1 LARAEDARLTVP
13 KAREIMTRR
22 GAGSGAGFTLI
33 ELLLVMALIAL
44 ILGVGVGLFTR
55 LDLGD
60 RVAVALVQ
68 DALRSAQN
76 FAVARSAPARVRL
89 DVARGTIVA
98 DGMLVV
104 GTWHFE
110 SFPPEGAFGI
120 DGAAQGG
127 HLVDDGFQG
136 KALSFAGEPAR
147 SHVEFPVQAEPS
159 WNLHEGF
166 QLRCALRPTPLRD
179 GPGGGAVLALGE
191 TLGLETTAAGGV
203 HAWFAPEVRD
213 EDAASVRRGP
223 RIPIEAPPETL
234 VAGRW
239 MVVDLQYDRLRFRL
253 LVDGAEAA
261 SVEESSP
268 VSRVDAP
275 LVLSPGNRAWPGAI
289 DDLSVSATA
298 ARDESRLPKNARFAA
313 GTPAEIRFA
322 PGGGLDRSVHRGPV
336 DLAVEFEDGRRS
348 SVVVSLFGTV
358 E

>member
-1 LARAEDARLTVP
+1 MTV
-13 KAREIMTRR
+13 R
-22 GAGSGAGFTLI
+22 GARGFTLV

-44 ILGVGVGLFTR
+44 ILGVGVGMFTR

-76 FAVARSAPARVRL
+76 FAVARSAPSRVRF
-89 DVARGTIVA
+89 DAAHGTIVA

-110 SFPPEGAFGI
+110 SFPPTGAFGI

-147 SHVEFPVQAEPS
+147 SHVEFPVQDLSS
-159 WNLHEGF
+159 WNLREGF
-166 QLRCALRPTPLRD
+166 QLRCALRPTSSRD
-179 GPGGGAVLALGE
+179 GQGGGGAVLALGE
-191 TLGLETTAAGGV
+191 TLGIETTAAGGLR
-203 HAWFAPEVRD
+203 AWFAPEVRE
-213 EDAASVRRGP
+213 EDASTVRRGA
-223 RIPIEAPPETL
+223 RIPIDAPPETL
-234 VAGRW
+234 LPDRW
-239 MVVDLQYDRLRFRL
+239 MVVELQYDRARFRL
-253 LVDGAEAA
+253 LVDGAEAG
-261 SVEESSP
+261 SIEESSP

-289 DDLSVSATA
+289 DNLSVSAA
-298 ARDESRLPKNARFAA
+298 SARDESRLPKHARFAA

-322 PGGGLDRSVHRGPV
+322 PGGGLDRAAHKGPV
-336 DLAVEFEDGRRS
+336 QLALEFDDGRRS
-348 SVVVSLFGTV
+348 PIVVSLFGTV

>member
-1 LARAEDARLTVP
+1 MTV
-13 KAREIMTRR
+13 R
-22 GAGSGAGFTLI
+22 GARGFTLV

-44 ILGVGVGLFTR
+44 ILGVGVGMFTR

-89 DVARGTIVA
+89 DAAHGTIVA

-110 SFPPEGAFGI
+110 SFPPSGAFGI
-120 DGAAQGG
+120 EGAAQGG

-147 SHVEFPVQAEPS
+147 SHVEFPVQDLSS

-166 QLRCALRPTPLRD
+166 QLRCALRPTKD
-179 GPGGGAVLALGE
+179 GGGAVLALGE
-191 TLGLETTAAGGV
+191 TLGLETTANGGV
-203 HAWFAPEVRD
+203 RAWFAPEVRE
-213 EDAASVRRGP
+213 EDAATVRRGP
-223 RIPIEAPPETL
+223 RIPIDAPPETL
-234 VAGRW
+234 VPDRW
-239 MVVDLQYDRLRFRL
+239 MVVEIQYDRARFRL

-261 SVEESSP
+261 SVAESSP
-268 VSRVDAP
+268 VSRVDAA
-275 LVLSPGNRAWPGAI
+275 LVLSPANRAWPGAI
-289 DDLSVSATA
+289 DDLSVSASA
-298 ARDESRLPKNARFAA
+298 ARDESRLPKHARFAS

-322 PGGGLDRSVHRGPV
+322 PGGGLDRDVHHGPV
-336 DLAVEFEDGRRS
+336 ELALEFDDGRRS
-348 SVVVSLFGTV
+348 SISVSLFGTV